1 MKTRAI
7 PNLFLALFLAC
18 LSGNLAAQYRAPDA
32 APDLMQLMRSEKL
45 NVILPRAMRASD
57 VDMWIHAMGGD
68 DPLAF
73 ELGPGPGICIFTDR
87 GERRVERAAFGG
99 RRDPKLYD
107 VTGAASDIAAFV
119 AERDPRRI
127 ALNFSEIAELDTIP
141 DAERENL
148 VRALGEQYADRV
160 VSAERLI
167 ADFLAGRTMPEIALY
182 GRLIMDSTRII
193 EAELDR
199 IVPGE
204 TALGDLAG
212 SAFVGAPDDMAA
224 NQADRVI
231 QRGDLVGIFHGS
243 AMMDFSQRNG
253 LYAYVLRE
261 EETELPPEIHQLWNQ
276 ALELRGI
283 VRRNIRSGQTGAE
296 NLEAVAGA
304 IEDAG
309 YIHVTENAYDSN
321 TDAAGTRVFIDFSAQ
336 GRRVSAEHAPRIS
349 AAGWGRNL
357 EIPLYHTFAFD
368 YTMHMPV
375 PAWGAGA
382 HLSMRVSDGGAVTER
397 GVEFPAPPAQGIRA
411 IR

>member
-1 MKTRAI
+1 MKPRAI
-7 PNLFLALFLAC
+7 PLLFTALFLAG
-18 LSGNLAAQYRAPDA
+18 LSGHLAAQYRAPDA
-32 APDLMQLMRSEKL
+32 APDLMQLMQSEKL
-45 NVILPRAMRASD
+45 NVILPRVMQANE
-57 VDMWIHAMGGD
+57 VDMWIHAMSAN

-87 GERRVERAAFGG
+87 GGRRVERAAFGG
-99 RRDPKLYD
+99 RRDPKLFD
-107 VTGAASDIAAFV
+107 VTGGVSDIAAFV
-119 AERDPRRI
+119 AERNPGSI
-127 ALNFSEIAELDTIP
+127 ALNYSDIEELNTILEAGREI
-141 DAERENL
+141 L
-148 VRALGEQYADRV
+148 VQVLGEKYAGRL
-160 VSAERLI
+160 VSADRLI

-193 EAELDR
+193 EAQLDR

-204 TALGDLAG
+204 TALGDLTG
-212 SAFVGAPDDMAA
+212 SAFIGAPGDMAA
-224 NQADRVI
+224 IQADRVI
-231 QRGDLVGIFHGS
+231 QRGDLVGVFHDS
-243 AMMDFSQRNG
+243 AMMDFSQQNG
-253 LYAYVLRE
+253 LYAYVLRDE
-261 EETELPPEIHQLWNQ
+261 KTELPPEIQQLWNE

-283 VRRNIRSGQTGAE
+283 MRRNIRAGVTGTE
-296 NLEAVAGA
+296 NLKAIAGA

-309 YIHVTENAYDSN
+309 YIHRTENAYDAN
-321 TDAAGTRVFIDFSAQ
+321 ADAAGTQVFIDFSAQ

-349 AAGWGRNL
+349 ATGWGRNL

-382 HLSMRVSDGGAVTER
+382 HLSMRLSDGAAVTER